1 MNLVN
6 KKILVTGGA
15 GFLGRWV
22 VRELKKKGVTQIRT
36 PRSSEYDLRQRKA
49 CQTVVQ
55 DVDVVIHLAAQ
66 IGGIG
71 FISQHPGE
79 VFYNNILMGIQLIEE
94 ARLAGVKK
102 FATIG
107 TVCEYPKLTRLPFKE
122 TSLWDGYPDEST
134 AGYGWA
140 KKTLLVMG
148 QMYKKQYGFPS
159 IHLLPVNLYGP
170 EDNFAQSAHVIPSLI
185 RKVIEAR
192 DQKLRSVEVWGSGR
206 ATREFLY
213 IEDAARGI
221 VKATEQYDGVEPV
234 NLGSGRE
241 IKIKDVVKLIMKI
254 AHYNGTIKWNSTKPD
269 GQPRRQLDI
278 RRAKKLFGFQALMP
292 FEEGLQKTIAWYER
306 ELQLFTPEHIR

>member
-1 MNLVN
+1 MKLRD
-6 KKILVTGGA
+6 KKIVVTGGA

-22 VRELKKKGVTQIRT
+22 VRELRKKGVDHIRI
-36 PRSSEYDLRQRKA
+36 PRSSKYDLRDPAACKA
-49 CQTVVQ
+49 VVKNA
-55 DVDVVIHLAAQ
+55 DVVIHLAAQ

-71 FISQHPGE
+71 FISEHPGE
-79 VFYNNILMGIQLIEE
+79 VFYNNILMGVQLIEE

-102 FATIG
+102 FVTVG
-107 TVCEYPKLTRLPFKE
+107 TVCEYPRLPKLPFRE
-122 TSLWDGYPDEST
+122 DDIWDGYPDETT

-148 QMYKKQYGFPS
+148 QMYKNQYDFRS

-192 DQKLRSVEVWGSGR
+192 DHNLPHVEVWGSGK

-221 VKATEQYDGVEPV
+221 VLAVEKYDDIEPV
-234 NLGSGRE
+234 NLGSGQE
-241 IKIKDVVKLIMKI
+241 FKIKNTVCLIMDAVGYK
-254 AHYNGTIKWNSTKPD
+254 GKIKWNTQKPD
-269 GQPRRQLDI
+269 GQPRRKLDVS
-278 RRAKKLFGFQALMP
+278 RAKQEFGFVAKTTLP
-292 FEEGLQKTIAWYER
+292 EGLKKTIEWYQQHN
-306 ELQLFTPEHIR
+306 L

>member
-1 MNLVN
+1 MNLKN

-15 GFLGRWV
+15 GFLGGWV
-22 VRELKKKGVTQIRT
+22 VRELKKKGVADIKI
-36 PRSSEYDLRQRKA
+36 PRSSEFDLRQPKTCRE
-49 CQTVVQ
+49 VVK
-55 DVDVVIHLAAQ
+55 DMDIVIHLAAQ

-79 VFYNNILMGIQLIEE
+79 VFYNNILMGIQLMEQ
-94 ARLAGVKK
+94 ARRAGVKK
-102 FATIG
+102 FVTIG
-107 TVCEYPKLTRLPFKE
+107 TVCEYPRLTTLPFKE

-148 QMYKKQYGFPS
+148 QMYKKQYDFHS

-192 DQKLRSVEVWGSGR
+192 DQKKPSVEVWGTGK

-213 IEDAARGI
+213 VEDAARGI
-221 VKATEQYDGVEPV
+221 VRATEQYDEIEPV

-241 IKIKDVVKLIMKI
+241 IKIKDVVWLIMEITRYKGSI
-254 AHYNGTIKWNSTKPD
+254 TWDKTKPD

-278 RRAKKLFGFQALMP
+278 RRAKNLLGFEATMSL
-292 FEEGLQKTIAWYER
+292 EEGLRKTIYWYEEHR
-306 ELQLFTPEHIR
+306 DNLQKK

>member
-1 MNLVN
+1 MKHVN

-22 VRELKKKGVTQIRT
+22 VRELKKKGKVDIRIPIST
-36 PRSSEYDLRQRKA
+36 EHDLRQRETCRK
-49 CQTVVQ
+49 VVKNI
-55 DVDVVIHLAAQ
+55 DIVIHLAAQ

-79 VFYNNILMGIQLIEE
+79 VFYNNILMGVQLMEE
-94 ARLAGVKK
+94 ARRAGVKK
-102 FATIG
+102 FVTIG
-107 TVCEYPKLTRLPFKE
+107 TVCEYPRLTPLPFRE
-122 TSLWDGYPDEST
+122 DDIWNGYPDEST

-148 QMYKKQYGFPS
+148 QMYKKQYGFHS

-185 RKVIEAR
+185 RKIIEAR
-192 DQKLRSVEVWGSGR
+192 DRKLPSMEVWGSGR

-213 IEDAARGI
+213 VEDAARGI
-221 VKATEQYDGVEPV
+221 VLATQQYDDVTPV

-241 IKIKDVVKLIMKI
+241 IKIKDVVSMIMKI
-254 AHYNGTIKWNSTKPD
+254 ARYNGSIKWNKTKPD
-269 GQPRRQLDI
+269 GQPRRQLDV
-278 RRAKKLFGFQALMP
+278 RRAKKLFGFEAKMP
-292 FEEGLQKTIAWYER
+292 FEEGLRKTIAWYEDKLNHR
-306 ELQLFTPEHIR
+306 D

>member
-1 MNLVN
+1 MNLKN

-22 VRELKKKGVTQIRT
+22 VRELGKKGVTSVRI
-36 PRSSEYDLRQRKA
+36 PRSSKYDLRQRA
-49 CQTVVQ
+49 VCQEVVK
-55 DVDVVIHLAAQ
+55 DIDVVIHLAAQ

-71 FISQHPGE
+71 FISQHMGE
-79 VFYNNILMGIQLIEE
+79 VFYNNILMGVQLMEE

-102 FATIG
+102 FVTIG
-107 TVCEYPKLTRLPFKE
+107 TVCEYPKLPKIPFKE
-122 TSLWDGYPDEST
+122 TSLWDGYPDKST

-148 QMYKKQYGFPS
+148 QMYKHQYDFHS

-192 DQKLRSVEVWGSGR
+192 DQKSPSVEVWGSGK

-213 IEDAARGI
+213 VEDAARGI
-221 VKATEQYDGVEPV
+221 VRATEQYEEIEPV
-234 NLGSGRE
+234 NLGSGKE
-241 IKIKDVVKLIMKI
+241 FKIKDVIRLIMKI
-254 AHYNGTIKWNSTKPD
+254 AKYKGSIKWNKTKPD
-269 GQPRRQLDI
+269 GQPRRQLNVN
-278 RRAKKLFGFQALMP
+278 RAKKSFGFKASMP
-292 FEEGLQKTIAWYER
+292 FEEGLRKTIIWYQESK
-306 ELQLFTPEHIR
+306 TAPKI